1 MVFYSRQMVGKQAMM
16 TVEQGLGMLFM
27 GVVALTIGGTIA
39 FFILRKVYR
48 TLHKPKKKRF
58 DDLE

>member
-1 MVFYSRQMVGKQAMM
+1 M
-16 TVEQGLGMLFM
+16 TVGQGLGMLFM

-39 FFILRKVYR
+39 FFILRRVYR
-48 TLHKPKKKRF
+48 ALHKSKKKRF

>member
-1 MVFYSRQMVGKQAMM
+1 M
-16 TVEQGLGMLFM
+16 TVGQGLGMLFVG
-27 GVVALTIGGTIA
+27 GVAITIGGTIA

-48 TLHKPKKKRF
+48 SLHDPKKKRF

>member
-1 MVFYSRQMVGKQAMM
+1 M
-16 TVEQGLGMLFM
+16 TVGQGLGMLFV
-27 GVVALTIGGTIA
+27 GVVAITIGGTIA

-48 TLHKPKKKRF
+48 SLHDPKNKRF

>member
-1 MVFYSRQMVGKQAMM
+1 M
-16 TVEQGLGMLFM
+16 TMGQGFNMLFL
-27 GVVALTIGGTIA
+27 GVIAITIGGTIA

-48 TLHKPKKKRF
+48 AIHEPKKKRF

>member
-1 MVFYSRQMVGKQAMM
+1 M

-27 GVVALTIGGTIA
+27 GIVAITIGGTIA
-39 FFILRKVYR
+39 FFILRNVYR
-48 TLHKPKKKRF
+48 SLHEPKRKRF

>member
-1 MVFYSRQMVGKQAMM
+1 M
-16 TVEQGLGMLFM
+16 TVGQGLGMLFV
-27 GVVALTIGGTIA
+27 GVVAITIGGTIA

-48 TLHKPKKKRF
+48 SLHDPKKKRF